1 MDRRMS
7 RLDKAKAEREKL
19 QAEAEHHRAQAE
31 HHLARASEKEQKVQE
46 ADIFIRWWEQLS
58 EGESDDDGV
67 SREHRSAEFSNG
79 THPSPFY
86 GMGQPG
92 AVTLFLQMK
101 RGNLTTVEV
110 TQGLQ
115 ENGFE
120 FATKDPVRAVEWA
133 LKRASEAGHVIKVDR
148 SLWKASPNAD
158 PAALETNSRSART
171 IAGLKVAQRR
181 GVRLGSPPKITEEHR
196 QLAVSLFERGE
207 TIDEIA
213 KKCGVTSAGMGARI
227 RRWRAGGLFPP
238 PRPKGRRKKPEPED
252 RDRGMVH

>member
-1 MDRRMS
+1 MS
-7 RLDKAKAEREKL
+7 RIEKAKAERQRL

-31 HHLARASEKEQKVQE
+31 HHLARASEKEQKVHE
-46 ADIFIRWWEQLS
+46 ADIFIRWWEQLG
-58 EGESDDDGV
+58 EGESD
-67 SREHRSAEFSNG
+67 NG
-79 THPSPFY
+79 SQKHPSEITSSVGSPANPFY

-92 AVTLFLQMK
+92 AVTLLLQME
-101 RGNLTTVEV
+101 GHNMTTDAV
-110 TQGLQ
+110 TRGLQ
-115 ENGFE
+115 ERGFE

-181 GVRLGSPPKITEEHR
+181 GVRLGSPPKITEDHR
-196 QLAVSLFERGE
+196 QLAISLFERGE

-238 PRPKGRRKKPEPED
+238 PRPKGRRKKPESED
-252 RDRGMVH
+252 GDRGMVH